1 MPRRA
6 KTGVTIRY
14 RKLGKERAKGQYIAE
29 GALIEIDSRLTGS
42 EHLEI
47 LIHESLHAL
56 QPHHEEETVA
66 RDAANLAHILW
77 ADGYRKLETTEFCK
91 LGKKVFVK
99 TLDKT

>member
-6 KTGVTIRY
+6 KPGVTIRY
-14 RKLGKERAKGQYIAE
+14 RKLGKERAKGQYIE
-29 GALIEIDSRLTGS
+29 DEALIEIDSRLTGR

-66 RDAANLAHILW
+66 RDAANLARILW
-77 ADGYRKLETTEFCK
+77 ADGYRKTSFAK
-91 LGKKVFVK
+91 
-99 TLDKT
+99 